1 MSFYLTGE
9 ELPRYSLDLPA
20 AKTIFIAPLAAGI
33 IYHSISVEETDA
45 ACIVL
50 LVRTPGTFEK
60 SIIVDSGPIEL
71 NGNELYTSVFNI
83 SDKRLR
89 IAKGQ
94 VISRLISVEK
104 G

>member
-1 MSFYLTGE
+1 MSFYMAGE

-33 IYHSISVEETDA
+33 IYHGLSMGEVDST
-45 ACIVL
+45 CTVL
-50 LVRTPGTFEK
+50 LVRVPGTFEK
-60 SIIVDSGPIEL
+60 SIIVDSGPVDL
-71 NGNELYTSVFNI
+71 DKELYTSVFNI
-83 SDKRLR
+83 SNKRLR